1 MALTLAESA
10 KLSTDMI
17 LAGVIE
23 TVIKE
28 EHILDQ
34 LPFVKMKGQMGSSP
48 DVLSGS
54 LSILSLF
61 EPANSLIDI
70 EL

>member
-34 LPFVKMKGQMGSSP
+34 LPFVEVVGHQKLLQACRSP
-48 DVLSGS
+48 
-54 LSILSLF
+54 
-61 EPANSLIDI
+61 P
-70 EL
+70 